1 MQVPEPRR
9 LRFAWASIGLAAS
22 AFATAAADADDA
34 AYRFSAPIEVQQS
47 APFIRIEL
55 PASAYGHAEQADLR
69 DLRVVDAAGERVPF
83 ALLAPRAAKSELQE
97 QARDATIY
105 ALPPLPASGQAWPSP
120 LEVTLQ
126 GDRISVRPK
135 RGLPSTT
142 NAGRSPGW
150 LVDLG
155 EPDGAS
161 DRKPDQAAPR
171 ALQLAWSGPAE
182 FSVGVEVEVSADL
195 RQWRTG
201 GSSQLLALASPGGAL
216 TQARIMLPAA
226 PARFVRLVWHE
237 PAAAPTLTGAKAI
250 LDRRENL
257 TLDPP
262 VQIVAFALPAAIDDD
277 PAARRA
283 LVFDLGGALPMLD
296 IELRLATGTQVV
308 PVRVQGRR
316 QADQAWTDLASAV
329 FYRIERDG
337 QVSTAP
343 PLKVRSTQRY
353 LRLIADARSAALS
366 QGQATLLVNAELAS
380 LVYARQ
386 GREPFTLQAGSGDAK
401 ASALP
406 IATLVP
412 ALDEERPRFGQATL
426 GVWSESEAVV
436 RGLQSRARLAA
447 MRPWL
452 LWAVLL
458 AGATGLGAM
467 VWRLARASK
476 ATD

>member
-1 MQVPEPRR
+1 MLEPRR
-9 LRFAWASIGLAAS
+9 LHFAWAWTCLAAS
-22 AFATAAADADDA
+22 ACATAAADADDA

-47 APFIRIEL
+47 APFIRIAL
-55 PASAYGHAEQADLR
+55 PASAYAHTEQAGLL

-97 QARDATIY
+97 HARDAAIY
-105 ALPPLPASGQAWPSP
+105 PLPPLPARGQAWPSP
-120 LEVTLQ
+120 LEVTLH

-135 RGLPSTT
+135 RGLPSSA

-155 EPDGAS
+155 EADWAS
-161 DRKPDQAAPR
+161 GGQPDQATPR

-182 FSVGVEVEVSADL
+182 FSVGVDVELSADL
-195 RQWRTG
+195 RQWRSG

-216 TQARIMLPAA
+216 LQARIMLPPA
-226 PARFVRLVWHE
+226 PPRFVRLVWHE
-237 PAAAPTLTGAKAI
+237 PAAAPALTGAKAI
-250 LDRRENL
+250 LERREDL
-257 TLDPP
+257 TLDRP
-262 VQIVAFALPAAIDDD
+262 VQVVALALPAATDDD

-283 LVFDLGGALPMLD
+283 LVFDLGGALPVLD
-296 IELRLATGTQVV
+296 IELRLASGTQVA

-343 PLKVRSTQRY
+343 PLKLRSTQRY
-353 LRLIADARSAALS
+353 LRLIADERIAALS
-366 QGQATLLVNAELAS
+366 PAQVTLLVNADLAS

-386 GREPFTLQAGSGDAK
+386 GREPFTLQAGSADPK
-401 ASALP
+401 AGALP

-426 GVWSESEAVV
+426 GAWSESEAVV

-458 AGATGLGAM
+458 AGVTGLGVM
-467 VWRLARASK
+467 VWQLARSSK
-476 ATD
+476 ASD

>member
-1 MQVPEPRR
+1 MQVLEPPR
-9 LRFAWASIGLAAS
+9 LRCAWASICLAAS

-34 AYRFSAPIEVQQS
+34 AYRFSAPIEVQRG
-47 APFIRIEL
+47 APFIRIAL
-55 PASAYGHAEQADLR
+55 PASAYAHTEQADLR
-69 DLRVVDAAGERVPF
+69 DLRVLDAAGERVPF

-97 QARDATIY
+97 QARDAAIY
-105 ALPPLPASGQAWPSP
+105 ALPPLPARGQAWPSP

-135 RGLPSTT
+135 RGLPSAA
-142 NAGRSPGW
+142 NAGRAPGW

-155 EPDGAS
+155 EPDKAS
-161 DRKPDQAAPR
+161 DRKPDQATPR
-171 ALQLAWSGPAE
+171 ALQLAWSGPAD
-182 FSVGVEVEVSADL
+182 FSVGVDVELSADL

-216 TQARIMLPAA
+216 IQARIMLPPA
-226 PARFVRLVWHE
+226 PARFVRLVWHDPE
-237 PAAAPTLTGAKAI
+237 AAPKLTGAKAI
-250 LDRRENL
+250 FDLRENL
-257 TLDPP
+257 SVDPP
-262 VQIVAFALPAAIDDD
+262 AQIVALALPTANDDD

-296 IELRLATGTQVV
+296 IELRMASGTHVA

-316 QADQAWTDLASAV
+316 RVDQAWTDLAWAV

-343 PLKVRSTQRY
+343 PLKLRSTQRY
-353 LRLIADARSAALS
+353 LRLVPDERAAALS
-366 QGQATLLVNAELAS
+366 QAQATLLVNAELAS

-426 GVWSESEAVV
+426 GAWSESEAVV

-458 AGATGLGAM
+458 AGVAGLGAM
-467 VWRLARASK
+467 VWRLARSSK
-476 ATD
+476 APD